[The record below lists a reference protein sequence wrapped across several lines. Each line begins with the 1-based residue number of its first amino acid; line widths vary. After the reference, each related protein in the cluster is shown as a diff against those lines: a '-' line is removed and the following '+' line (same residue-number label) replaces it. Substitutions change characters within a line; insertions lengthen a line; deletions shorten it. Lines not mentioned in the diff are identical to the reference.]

1 MITWAYR
8 GCAALGMAGT
18 VTSLLGMLRPWLL
31 APGIAA
37 LVVSYLAAARVAER
51 DHQKAT
57 NRKVNR

>member
-37 LVVSYLAAARVAER
+37 LVVSYLAAARVSEH
-51 DHQKAT
+51 DHQT
-57 NRKVNR
+57 RRGRRTR